1 MITLKYKDE
10 DDRAYGLSGMAVSMY
25 LLAHEKYIDNI
36 SLDADADYGL
46 GFTAD
51 FFHQPNPN
59 LSPKAV
65 WADSLSR
72 FNLLNGLII
81 SNMLSRAMV
90 RNGEAVT
97 RELYQLMCGMLT
109 DEGRELCSLDEDE
122 TRTLFNKN
130 FNYFHEVFANAAV
143 AETVRGLVA
152 GLKRDRT
159 LDSDAIYVCMRPL
172 RRW

>member
-25 LLAHEKYIDNI
+25 LLDHEKYIDNL
-36 SLDADADYGL
+36 SLDAEADKGL

-51 FFHQPNPN
+51 FFHLPNPN

-81 SNMLSRAMV
+81 SNLLSRAMV
-90 RNGEAVT
+90 RSGEAVT
-97 RELYQLMCGMLT
+97 REICQLLSGMLA
-109 DEGRELCSLDEDE
+109 DEGRELCSLEEDE

-130 FNYFHEVFANAAV
+130 FNYFHEVFSNTTV
-143 AETVRGLVA
+143 AETVRGMA
-152 GLKRDRT
+152 ESLKRERT
-159 LDSDAIYVCMRPL
+159 LDSEAVYVCMRPL

>member
-1 MITLKYKDE
+1 
-10 DDRAYGLSGMAVSMY
+10 MY
-25 LLAHEKYIDNI
+25 LLDHEKYIDNI

-122 TRTLFNKN
+122 TRTIFNKN